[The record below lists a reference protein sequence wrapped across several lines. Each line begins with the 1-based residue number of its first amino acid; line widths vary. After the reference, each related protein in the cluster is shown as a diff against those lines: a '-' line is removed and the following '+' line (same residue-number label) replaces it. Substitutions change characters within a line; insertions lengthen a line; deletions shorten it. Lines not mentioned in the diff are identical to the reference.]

1 MNWSLYKLLVLRA
14 TVILFSFFISQT
26 AYSLGC
32 NNQIQVSVD
41 ANCEALIHPDMILE
55 GSYTNYND
63 FTVSL
68 SFGNQPV
75 SNPIT
80 SNYLTQNIKVEIHEI
95 STGNSCWGLIL
106 VEDKQSPFFICPT
119 DTIRLTCVDNAA
131 AIPPPVGLDN
141 CDHSPTINQISNNE
155 INTFC
160 EGVVITKV
168 FGITD
173 YYGNV
178 GGPCKQVLKITQ
190 VQPTFPDDVTWTCEQ
205 YAKFPNII
213 DPTGLHIGILQ
224 NADLID
230 QALLNCETGL
240 GGDDLVGV
248 APYQTG
254 AAYWLDTE
262 DLDISLDPNFD
273 DNYDNPINDTNAAQC
288 GTPTP
293 ELDSRTD
300 IFNLSVNIGCPYYN
314 DCVINPSAHTPLI
327 ISVPNYSAND
337 ASGLPGRGLEDAD
350 ILQATGS
357 GTPNVFGIDCK
368 YSVTYNDERLEACP
382 GIDKNSGSV
391 FKILRTWTVY
401 NHCNN
406 VIKQDIQVIKV
417 IDKVAPK
424 IVFHDDDNGNGIAD
438 ENEVNERFGNTDGF
452 RDQFS
457 AAQSTSGSHRQCLS
471 DGLLDVPEYT
481 DGCSGIQ
488 SIRVYTPAGE
498 AMPEYNGNTIE
509 GFRIPSP
516 FLSKGIHTITY
527 EVIDVCGN
535 RTVAD
540 KKIEI
545 IDGVPPTPICRTN
558 TKIALSTGTTTSV
571 NASVFDEASYDNCGN
586 VYFKIRRMDNG
597 SCSDANIDKYNE
609 QNFHRLNGTTR
620 IDTPQEW
627 FDDNVHFCCEDIG
640 TTVTVVLRVYDE
652 YLGAGAVPTNPSSLI
667 HINTANYL
675 DKSQYPN
682 SAYLNNNRYNDC
694 MVQVEIEDKTSPTC
708 YAPADVWTNCME
720 VADNTDW
727 NDPAAMDAL
736 FGSASSLDNCGGTAV
751 ELTPTVSLDQCG
763 VGQVTRRFRANDNY
777 NNNSVGSCTQRIM
790 ISQVIDYQII
800 IPGDFEGECVNV
812 TPQEIEFE
820 ENGCD
825 LIALNDEEIVFNAS
839 ANGECRKIVRTYK
852 LINWCEYDGFSPPTV
867 LPRLDINNDGR
878 GGDGTN
884 GTRTPTNHNSPY
896 SYVSD
901 GTTIVANTGNIA
913 FASSGYYE
921 YTQHVK
927 IYDNTAPI
935 LTAPTNVEFCGGDL
949 DEADCKGDVN
959 LKPQIEELCSQ
970 TTTTW
975 KVDLFK
981 DGIIDAQ
988 GNGDFTGR
996 YSLGNHIVKFI
1007 VSDDCG
1013 NTSFLDVPFTI
1024 VDCKAPTPVC
1034 YNGLSTNLMP
1044 SGMVEIWAKDFDASS
1059 FDYCHPIK
1067 FRLNRI
1073 TDTNGDG
1080 FITNDDYLTT
1090 VPAHDSIQL
1099 TCANIGVAYVQLWV
1113 GEVSNDTQNNWD
1125 FCTTFIEVTDHSSA
1139 CNPRTSRVSLGGKI
1153 TTEYNES
1160 VEDVEVH
1167 TTNVGM
1173 KKTDNTGEFMF
1184 PAIPMGSD
1192 ISITPRLS
1200 SDIYNGVST
1209 FDIVMINKHVL
1220 RVKLLDSPYKLIAAD
1235 ANNSRSVSTLDL
1247 VAIQKVVL
1255 RSATEFPNNSSWRFV
1270 DSRHIFSNQSN
1281 PFNDIYLEVRN
1292 FNNLDIN
1299 ELDANF
1305 IAIKIGDVTGDA
1317 VPNSILGIDD
1327 RTLTESVSIVLENKK
1342 FENGELIE
1350 VPFEIMEA
1358 NSGYQFTIDFDE
1370 TILELVEISD
1380 GIGSRISNFNIDK
1393 KEGQIATSYVNQSE
1407 EAGQIFTLQF
1417 RTKSSGNLIDALK
1430 LNSAKI
1436 SKEVYLSNGE
1446 IVEPVLKFESLET
1459 TENSF
1464 TLFENYPNPATVKTL
1479 IRFEVPGECEGS
1491 IELISPSGKIL
1502 NFIKSNFNKGLNEI
1516 EVDLNSMKESGI
1528 LLYEV
1533 KTPYGNEVG
1542 KIIVIR

>member
-14 TVILFSFFISQT
+14 TVILFFIFSAQS
-26 AYSLGC
+26 AFSLGC

-55 GSYTNYND
+55 GSYSDYND

-68 SFGNQPV
+68 SLGNQPIA
-75 SNPIT
+75 NPIT
-80 SNYLTQNIKVEIHEI
+80 SNFIGQNIKVKIKEI
-95 STGNSCWGLIL
+95 STGNSCWGLVL
-106 VEDKQSPFFICPT
+106 VEDKQPPFFVCPT
-119 DTIRLTCVDNAA
+119 DTIRLTCTDNIATV
-131 AIPPPVGLDN
+131 PQPVGLDN
-141 CDHSPTINQISNNE
+141 CDNTPIINQISNNE

-168 FGITD
+168 FGIAD
-173 YYGNV
+173 YYGNI
-178 GGPCKQVLKITQ
+178 GNPCKQVLKITQ

-213 DPTGLHIGILQ
+213 DPTSLHIGILQ

-230 QALLNCETGL
+230 QAFFNCESGL
-240 GGDDLVGV
+240 GGDDVVGV

-254 AAYWLDTE
+254 TPYWLDTE
-262 DLDISLDPNFD
+262 DLDVSLDPNFD
-273 DNYDNPINDTNAAQC
+273 DNYDNPINDNNPTQC
-288 GTPTP
+288 GTPTA
-293 ELDSRTD
+293 ELDNRSD
-300 IFNLSVNIGCPYYN
+300 IFNLSVQIGCPYYN

-327 ISVPNYSAND
+327 ISVPNYLPND
-337 ASGLPGRGLEDAD
+337 PAGLPARGLEDAD
-350 ILQATGS
+350 VLQATGS
-357 GTPNVFGIDCK
+357 GVPNVFGINCK
-368 YSVTYNDERLEACP
+368 YAVTYNDERLEACP
-382 GIDKNSGSV
+382 SIDKNNGSV
-391 FKILRTWTVY
+391 FKILRTWTIY

-424 IVFHDDDNGNGIAD
+424 IVFNDDDNGNGIAD
-438 ENEVNERFGNTDGF
+438 ENETNERFGNNDGF

-457 AAQSTSGSHRQCLS
+457 AAQTTSGGHRQCLS
-471 DGLLDVPEYT
+471 NALLDIPEYT
-481 DGCSGIQ
+481 DGCSGIE

-498 AMPEYNGNTIE
+498 ALPEFNGTTIV

-527 EVIDVCGN
+527 EVIDICGN

-558 TKIALSTGTTTSV
+558 TKITLSSGASTSV
-571 NASVFDEASYDNCGN
+571 NASIFNEASYDNCGD
-586 VYFKIRRMDNG
+586 VYFKVRRMTNG
-597 SCSDANIDKYNE
+597 SCSDANIDKFNE
-609 QNFHRLNGTTR
+609 QNFHRLNGSTR

-640 TTVTVVLRVYDE
+640 STVMVVLRVYDE
-652 YLGAGAVPTNPSSLI
+652 YLGNGAVPTNPNSLL

-694 MVQVEIEDKTSPTC
+694 MIEVQIEDKTSPTC
-708 YAPADVWTNCME
+708 IAPADVWTTCME
-720 VADNTDW
+720 VADNIDW
-727 NDPAAMDAL
+727 NDSDAL
-736 FGSASSLDNCGGTAV
+736 DVLFGVPTSTDNCGGSAE
-751 ELTPTVSLDQCG
+751 ELTPTVNLDQCG

-777 NNNSVGSCTQRIM
+777 NNNSVGSCRQTIM
-790 ISQVIDYQII
+790 IRQVLDYKIV
-800 IPGDFEGECVNV
+800 IPGDFEGECVDV

-825 LIALNDEEIVFNAS
+825 LFALNDEEIVFNAS
-839 ANGECRKIVRTYK
+839 ANGECRKIIRTYK
-852 LINWCEYDGFSPPTV
+852 LINWCEYDGISAPTV

-884 GTRTPTNHNSPY
+884 GTRTPTNHNASY
-896 SYVSD
+896 FYVSE
-901 GTTIVANTGNIA
+901 GTTIAANIRNIA

-921 YTQHVK
+921 YIQHIK
-927 IYDNTAPI
+927 IFDNTAPV
-935 LTAPTNVEFCGGDL
+935 LTAPSTTEFCGGDMN
-949 DEADCKGDVN
+949 EADCKGEVN
-959 LKPQIEELCSQ
+959 LKPAIEELCSQ
-970 TTTTW
+970 TTTSW
-975 KVDLFK
+975 RLDLFK

-988 GNGDFTGR
+988 GNGDFKGR
-996 YSLGNHIVKFI
+996 YTLGNHTVKFI

-1024 VDCKAPTPVC
+1024 IDCKAPTPVC
-1034 YNGLSTNLMP
+1034 HNGLSINLMQ
-1044 SGMVEIWAKDFDASS
+1044 SGMVEIWATDFDASS

-1067 FRLNRI
+1067 FKLNKI

-1090 VPAHDSIQL
+1090 VPANDSVQFN
-1099 TCANIGVAYVQLWV
+1099 CSDIGAVFVQLWV

-1125 FCTTFIEVTDHSSA
+1125 FCTTFIEVTDHNSA
-1139 CNPRTSRVSLGGKI
+1139 CNTQTSRVALGGKI
-1153 TTEYNES
+1153 TNEYNES
-1160 VEDVEVH
+1160 IENVEVRMA
-1167 TTNVGM
+1167 NAGM
-1173 KKTDNTGEFMF
+1173 KKTDDTGEFMF
-1184 PAIPMGSD
+1184 PDIPMGSD
-1192 ISITPRLS
+1192 VSISPMLN

-1209 FDIVMINKHVL
+1209 FDIVMINKHIL
-1220 RVKLLDSPYKLIAAD
+1220 NTEILDSPYKLIAAD

-1255 RSATEFPNNSSWRFV
+1255 RSATEFPNNDSWRFV
-1270 DSRHIFSNQSN
+1270 DARHIFSNQSN

-1299 ELDANF
+1299 ELDADF
-1305 IAIKIGDVTGDA
+1305 IGIKIGDVTGDA
-1317 VPNSILGIDD
+1317 IPNSILGIED
-1327 RTLTESVSIVLENKK
+1327 RTLTESISIVLENQK

-1350 VPFEIMEA
+1350 VPFEIKEA
-1358 NSGYQFTIDFDE
+1358 NLGYQFTIDFDE
-1370 TILELVEISD
+1370 NILELVEISD
-1380 GIGSRISNFNIDK
+1380 GLGSRISNFNIDE
-1393 KEGQIATSYVNQSE
+1393 KEGQIATSFVNKSE
-1407 EAGQIFTLQF
+1407 EAGKIFTLQF
-1417 RTKSSGNLIDALK
+1417 RTKSFGSLSDVLK
-1430 LNSAKI
+1430 LNSSKI
-1436 SKEVYLSNGE
+1436 SKEVYLSTGE
-1446 IVEPVLKFESLET
+1446 MVDPKLVFESLET
-1459 TENSF
+1459 EENSF
-1464 TLFENYPNPATVKTL
+1464 ALFENYPNPAKDRTL
-1479 IRFEVPGECEGS
+1479 IRFEVPEDCEGS
-1491 IELISPSGKIL
+1491 IELITPSGKIL

-1516 EVDLNSMKESGI
+1516 EVDLNPMEKSGI
-1528 LLYEV
+1528 LLYEI